1 MMNTTKVVLFTKN
14 NAYGNMVC
22 EFLEKNYTLCG
33 IVIDSPIPGSG
44 KKMIKRRIKK
54 LGLFKVFLQ
63 AIFQKGLVPFLRME
77 SKARENELMSRIDMG
92 AVERCEN
99 IFYPKSINDK
109 EVISITNNLN
119 PDVIIVCGT
128 GIIFKKIINGLKAQ
142 LINIHVGITPK
153 YRGVHGGY
161 WALANKDKENFGV
174 TVHLIDPGI
183 DTGGI
188 ISQRTFLPSKDDN
201 YCTYP
206 LFQTL
211 EGLHC
216 LQDAITQIETDSI
229 LIKKGDMESKL
240 YYHPTINGYL
250 YNRLI
255 HGVK

>member
-1 MMNTTKVVLFTKN
+1 MKTTKVVLFTKN
-14 NAYGNMVC
+14 NPYGNMVC
-22 EFLEKNYTLCG
+22 AFLEQHYTLSG
-33 IVIDSPIPGSG
+33 IVIDAPVPGAG
-44 KKMIKRRIKK
+44 KKLIKRRIQK
-54 LGLFKVFLQ
+54 LGMFKVFLQ
-63 AIFQKGLVPFLRME
+63 AIFQKGLVPLLKWE
-77 SKARENELMSRIDMG
+77 SKAREDGLMSQIDMG
-92 AVERCEN
+92 AIDRCET
-99 IFYPKSINDK
+99 IFFPKSINDTA
-109 EVISITNNLN
+109 VIPFTNELA
-119 PDVIIVCGT
+119 PDVIVVCGT
-128 GIIFKKIINGLKAQ
+128 GIIFKKIINGLKAP

-188 ISQRTFLPSKDDN
+188 ISQRTFQPSPQDN
-201 YCTYP
+201 FCTYP

-211 EGLHC
+211 EGLSC
-216 LQDAITQIETDSI
+216 LEDAITQIETNAI
-229 LIKKGDMESKL
+229 TIKKGATESKL

>member
-1 MMNTTKVVLFTKN
+1 MKATKVVLFTKN
-14 NAYGNMVC
+14 NPYGNMVC
-22 EFLEKNYTLCG
+22 AFLEENYSLAG
-33 IVIDSPIPGSG
+33 VVIDAPIPGAG
-44 KKMIKRRIKK
+44 KRLIKRRIKK

-63 AIFQKGLVPFLRME
+63 AIFQKGLVPFLRKE
-77 SKARENELMSRIDMG
+77 SKAREKELMSKIDMG
-92 AVERCEN
+92 AIDRCN
-99 IFYPKSINDK
+99 TLFFPKSINDSA
-109 EVISITNNLN
+109 VIPFTNDLH
-119 PDVIIVCGT
+119 PDVIVVCGT
-128 GIIFKKIINGLKAQ
+128 GIIFKKIINGLEAP

-188 ISQRTFLPSKDDN
+188 ISQKTFLPTKADN

-206 LFQTL
+206 LFQTM
-211 EGLHC
+211 EGLQC
-216 LQDAITQIETDSI
+216 LEEAIGQIESNSI
-229 LIKKGDMESKL
+229 QIKKEPSESKL

-250 YNRLI
+250 YHRLI